1 MLIFFQELIMLL
13 FLWMLRL
20 IDGMMNI
27 FSAMSGVTNVNYH
40 GQSVNIIEYLVGD
53 STVGTIFW
61 CVFILAVGLTCI
73 FAIVAFVKNMITN
86 DRNVT
91 TILGKFFL
99 ALLGTMA
106 MVIVVYLGI
115 LISNSVLKLVAE
127 IFQIQNTTKLS
138 NMLFEACVGE
148 WLNGYSIAEID
159 VSSLSVQDIFGTYN
173 TVVMGIWPTSWKM
186 DGMINPNEFMYLPS
200 MILSIGICLALLIAV
215 LNTAKRVYEIVFM
228 YLVMPL
234 SMSTISLDDGTR
246 FKLWRETFVSKIVLA
261 YGTVFSVNIFVL
273 LLPIISKM
281 RIGGVSDFT
290 NSTFLIFM
298 IIGGAMVIPAGQSLF
313 ARLFGQADDMHA
325 GGGFLH
331 NAFYGG
337 RIASAL
343 TFGMAMKT
351 VRGLLGVGRKVVGH
365 RRSKNDKPDK
375 TDKYSEI
382 KDDTSATTEGDSV

>member
-13 FLWMLRL
+13 FLWILRL
-20 IDGMMNI
+20 IDGMLNI

-86 DRNVT
+86 ERNVA

-115 LISNSVLKLVAE
+115 LISNSVLQLVAE

-148 WLNGYSIAEID
+148 WLNGYSIAEVD

-246 FKLWRETFVSKIVLA
+246 FKC
-261 YGTVFSVNIFVL
+261 L
-273 LLPIISKM
+273 LTEQYSQ
-281 RIGGVSDFT
+281 
-290 NSTFLIFM
+290 LIF
-298 IIGGAMVIPAGQSLF
+298 S
-313 ARLFGQADDMHA
+313 
-325 GGGFLH
+325 
-331 NAFYGG
+331 FYCC
-337 RIASAL
+337 R
-343 TFGMAMKT
+343 
-351 VRGLLGVGRKVVGH
+351 
-365 RRSKNDKPDK
+365 
-375 TDKYSEI
+375 
-382 KDDTSATTEGDSV
+382 